1 MVDNIKASLSEAQ
14 KGDSAAF
21 ARLLTLIERVGPKAL
36 AVPELLNPQGA
47 AFRVGITGPPGS
59 GKSTLIGQILTEL
72 SRKKLKIGVLAV
84 DPSSP
89 ISKGAILGDRIRYSD
104 HFLDENIF
112 IRSLGTR
119 GSLGGLSSSAYL
131 MLRAFDACGFDI
143 VLIETVGVGQVEVE
157 IMHVADLVTLV
168 LVPESGDSIQIM
180 KAGILE
186 IADLYVVNKS
196 DRPGAAG
203 LMAELEASLVGVLGG
218 AASATGDK
226 KIMMTTA
233 IEGVGV
239 SALVSEILSAQK
251 KMDLVKSRASIG
263 RLKEEAKA
271 LLRSEIEAEVY
282 ARIDKI
288 KNAQDFKAVV
298 TVSL

>member
-1 MVDNIKASLSEAQ
+1 LSTDLKNIKASLSEAQ

-21 ARLLTLIERVGPKAL
+21 ARLLTLIERVGPRAL

-203 LMAELEASLVGVLGG
+203 LMAELEVSLDGN
-218 AASATGDK
+218 ANK
-226 KIMMTTA
+226 QIMMTTA
-233 IEGVGV
+233 IEGAGV